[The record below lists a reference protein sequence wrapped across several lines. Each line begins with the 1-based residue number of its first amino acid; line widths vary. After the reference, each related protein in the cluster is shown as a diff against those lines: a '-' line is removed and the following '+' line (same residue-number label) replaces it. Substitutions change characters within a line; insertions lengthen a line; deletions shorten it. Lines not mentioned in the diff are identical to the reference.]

1 MARAALHDPWLTERM
16 RNDTLLTRHE
26 RAIERAVLAA
36 MRDWLAAAKTLVLG
50 GSLTASTP
58 DPDAV
63 QASFVV
69 WREGLEDK
77 IEPAIGDAF
86 GAGFNASLRTADVSV
101 LPYQER
107 HMQTV
112 HDRLRLWPEGAFED
126 MRPELVQAVTL
137 GESMDDTTKRV
148 AGILDID
155 APTRRLRGRI
165 TEVDGLLAAED
176 LTPARRRDLRAL
188 RKRLWQ
194 EHDASLGEWQ
204 YLARRIA
211 RTETQGAVVGG
222 TLAAAQAET
231 ALTGEQLYKSWL
243 SSSDQGARASHRVAD
258 GQIVALDEKFRVG
271 GALLDHPCDPKGP
284 ARE

>member
-26 RAIERAVLAA
+26 RAIEVAVLAA
-36 MRDWLAAAKTLVLG
+36 MRDWLNAARTLVLG

-137 GESMDDTTKRV
+137 GESMGDTTKRV

-194 EHDASLGEWQ
+194 EHDTSSGSGSTSHAASPEQRPRAPSWAAPSPLRKP
-204 YLARRIA
+204 RR
-211 RTETQGAVVGG
+211 RSPG
-222 TLAAAQAET
+222 
-231 ALTGEQLYKSWL
+231 
-243 SSSDQGARASHRVAD
+243 SSFTSH
-258 GQIVALDEKFRVG
+258 GFRVVTNVRG
-271 GALLDHPCDPKGP
+271 QVIGSRTGRSWHSMRSSASAATC
-284 ARE
+284 

>member
-1 MARAALHDPWLTERM
+1 MADGTDAQRHPPDTPRGHDRAGGAR
-16 RNDTLLTRHE
+16 RHAGLARRGPHP
-26 RAIERAVLAA
+26 RARWVAHRIN
-36 MRDWLAAAKTLVLG
+36 
-50 GSLTASTP
+50 P

-137 GESMDDTTKRV
+137 GESMDDITKRV

-188 RKRLWQ
+188 ANGCGRNTTPASESGSTSRAASPEPRLRAPSWVAPSPPRKRKPRSQ
-194 EHDASLGEWQ
+194 GRRCTRRGERP
-204 YLARRIA
+204 ATRD
-211 RTETQGAVVGG
+211 VGV
-222 TLAAAQAET
+222 A
-231 ALTGEQLYKSWL
+231 TG
-243 SSSDQGARASHRVAD
+243 
-258 GQIVALDEKFRVG
+258 
-271 GALLDHPCDPKGP
+271 LLMG
-284 ARE
+284 RSYR

>member
-1 MARAALHDPWLTERM
+1 
-16 RNDTLLTRHE
+16 
-26 RAIERAVLAA
+26 
-36 MRDWLAAAKTLVLG
+36 
-50 GSLTASTP
+50 
-58 DPDAV
+58 
-63 QASFVV
+63 
-69 WREGLEDK
+69 
-77 IEPAIGDAF
+77 
-86 GAGFNASLRTADVSV
+86 
-101 LPYQER
+101 
-107 HMQTV
+107 MQTV

-137 GESMDDTTKRV
+137 GESMDDVTKTV

-194 EHDASLGEWQ
+194 EHDTSLGEWQ
-204 YLARRIA
+204 HLARRIA

-231 ALTGEQLYKSWL
+231 ALTGEEMYK
-243 SSSDQGARASHRVAD
+243 GAGERPATRDVGVAT
-258 GQIVALDEKFRVG
+258 G
-271 GALLDHPCDPKGP
+271 LLMG
-284 ARE
+284 RSYR